1 MTLNGIST
9 NAVASVLGEGRGAAE
24 GDGDGGAA
32 AEAAAAAP
40 ASPGEAG
47 SAAAGAAAEVDAAAA
62 AGAAFPRDRLLP
74 EYAQIRTLLP
84 VRLVSMVTCTGKCEG
99 PHSLE

>member
-1 MTLNGIST
+1 LNGIST

-24 GDGDGGAA
+24 GDGEGGAA
-32 AEAAAAAP
+32 AEAAAAA
-40 ASPGEAG
+40 SPGEAG
-47 SAAAGAAAEVDAAAA
+47 SATAGAAAEVDAAAA